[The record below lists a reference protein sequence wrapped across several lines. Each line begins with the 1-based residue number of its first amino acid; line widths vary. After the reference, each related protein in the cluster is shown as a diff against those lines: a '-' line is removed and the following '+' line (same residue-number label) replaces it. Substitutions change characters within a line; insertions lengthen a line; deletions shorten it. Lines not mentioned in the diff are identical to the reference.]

1 MSKSGV
7 GMIMNELSPQTLEAA
22 ISSIGEGPVVLVNLL
37 WFRETPRYASEF
49 ISGKTTAKD
58 AYFEGY
64 AQVFREIAQELGVTS
79 ELLYA
84 GDRVAGLLA
93 AAEDDWDRIVIVRYQ
108 RLADLKLI
116 MNTEAYR
123 IKAAPHRLAA
133 IENWR
138 FFATKQFA

>member
-1 MSKSGV
+1 
-7 GMIMNELSPQTLEAA
+7 MIMNELSPQTLEAA

-37 WFRETPRYASEF
+37 WFRETPRYSSGF
-49 ISGKTTAKD
+49 IGGKTTAKE

-84 GDRVAGLLA
+84 GDRVASLLT
-93 AAEDDWDRIVIVRYQ
+93 AAEDDWDQIVIVRYQ

-133 IENWR
+133 VENWR